1 MQPAAPPNTRIG
13 RDGVTV
19 TIEGP
24 QPHRTVSIEG
34 PQPHRIRFVY
44 SAAVP
49 AAPAAEHL
57 LPADDHDLA
66 PPPRIRRPWHQGVW
80 VQDDTDDAADDPPPP
95 AQAPPVVASSHDTS
109 VAAAAAF
116 EAAAGRAPAPPPP
129 VVDTRHVSETTFG
142 VSDQVW
148 PLVMVVQ
155 PHK

>member
-1 MQPAAPPNTRIG
+1 MLHSMQPAAPPNTRIG

-24 QPHRTVSIEG
+24 QPHRTVTIEG
-34 PQPHRIRFVY
+34 PQPHRIRFVN

-49 AAPAAEHL
+49 AAPAAEH
-57 LPADDHDLA
+57 
-66 PPPRIRRPWHQGVW
+66 IRRPWHQGVW

-95 AQAPPVVASSHDTS
+95 AQAPPAVAASHDIS
-109 VAAAAAF
+109 VA
-116 EAAAGRAPAPPPP
+116 AAAGRAPAPPPP

-142 VSDQVW
+142 VCDQVW